1 MASSRWVGTV
11 SDICTGLVARELPLM
26 KLSATASLAVF
37 SLGFLV
43 IGIILNQY
51 HIYKNIDYIPIFEI
65 SF

>member
-11 SDICTGLVARELPLM
+11 SDICTGLAARELPLM
-26 KLSATASLAVF
+26 KLSTTVSLAVF

-43 IGIILNQY
+43 IGIISNQY
-51 HIYKNIDYIPIFEI
+51 HIYYILDYIPIFEI